1 MLTLMVPGHSRKVRC
16 LCGHPLPTYWLRGSV
31 AVQLRCPYCG
41 SMFVARMG
49 KGKAGDP
56 DTGETRA
63 RG

>member
-41 SMFVARMG
+41 SMFVARTE
-49 KGKAGDP
+49 KKALVPGA
-56 DTGETRA
+56 GETPS
-63 RG
+63 GG